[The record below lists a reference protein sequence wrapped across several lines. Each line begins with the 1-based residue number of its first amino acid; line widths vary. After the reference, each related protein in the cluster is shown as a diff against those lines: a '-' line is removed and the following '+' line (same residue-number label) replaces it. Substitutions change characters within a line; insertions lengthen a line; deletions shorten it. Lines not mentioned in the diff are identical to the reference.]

1 MIIVRLYNDEMRFKD
16 FNKAI
21 HYFEVAYRFCKPLS
35 NERIRFA
42 YILSQ
47 LYAKVK
53 AIDSDYIFS

>member
-1 MIIVRLYNDEMRFKD
+1 MIIIKLYNDVIQFKD

-21 HYFEVAYRFCKPLS
+21 HYFQVAYKFCDPAS
-35 NERIRFA
+35 NEASRYS

-53 AIDSDYIFS
+53 AIDSDYIFN